1 MKTRTDKG
9 VSHQRGSANVYADL
23 GYKSADEMLVKA
35 QLVTTIAEI
44 LAERGYTQT
53 TAAALLG
60 IPQPKLSKM
69 LRGQFRGFS
78 ERKLM
83 DCLTLLGRDIDI
95 VVRAT
100 SKRKRAGRGI
110 GFICIARYT
119 PTSSTVVNTASRV
132 TWIVTL
138 LRGHRWLVVVRHVS
152 RDPWFDDMQISQ
164 SEASESSGHVGK
176 GHIWP
181 WVFRPPDHC
190 VRQLSPAQDSG
201 SLRPD
206 LDISSA

>member
-1 MKTRTDKG
+1 MKTRADKSVG
-9 VSHQRGSANVYADL
+9 HQRGSTNVYADL

-53 TAAALLG
+53 KAAELLG

-95 VVRAT
+95 VVRST
-100 SKRKRAGRGI
+100 PKRKGQGAI
-110 GFICIARYT
+110 
-119 PTSSTVVNTASRV
+119 S
-132 TWIVTL
+132 
-138 LRGHRWLVVVRHVS
+138 VS
-152 RDPWFDDMQISQ
+152 F
-164 SEASESSGHVGK
+164 A
-176 GHIWP
+176 
-181 WVFRPPDHC
+181 
-190 VRQLSPAQDSG
+190 
-201 SLRPD
+201 
-206 LDISSA
+206 

>member
-1 MKTRTDKG
+1 MKTRTAKS
-9 VSHQRGSANVYADL
+9 VSHERGSTNVYADL

-53 TAAALLG
+53 KAAELLG

-100 SKRKRAGRGI
+100 PKRKGQGA
-110 GFICIARYT
+110 
-119 PTSSTVVNTASRV
+119 
-132 TWIVTL
+132 
-138 LRGHRWLVVVRHVS
+138 VS
-152 RDPWFDDMQISQ
+152 VSF
-164 SEASESSGHVGK
+164 A
-176 GHIWP
+176 
-181 WVFRPPDHC
+181 
-190 VRQLSPAQDSG
+190 
-201 SLRPD
+201 
-206 LDISSA
+206 

>member
-1 MKTRTDKG
+1 MKTRTAKS
-9 VSHQRGSANVYADL
+9 VTHQRGSTNVYADL

-53 TAAALLG
+53 KAAVLLE

-100 SKRKRAGRGI
+100 PK
-110 GFICIARYT
+110 
-119 PTSSTVVNTASRV
+119 
-132 TWIVTL
+132 
-138 LRGHRWLVVVRHVS
+138 
-152 RDPWFDDMQISQ
+152 
-164 SEASESSGHVGK
+164 GK
-176 GHIWP
+176 GQGA
-181 WVFRPPDHC
+181 VSVSFAYR
-190 VRQLSPAQDSG
+190 
-201 SLRPD
+201 
-206 LDISSA
+206 